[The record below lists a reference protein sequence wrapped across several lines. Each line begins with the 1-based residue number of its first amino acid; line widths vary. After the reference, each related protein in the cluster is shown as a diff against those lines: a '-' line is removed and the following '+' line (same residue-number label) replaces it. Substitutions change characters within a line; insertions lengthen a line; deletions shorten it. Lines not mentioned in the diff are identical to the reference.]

1 VLKVPV
7 VAPLE
12 PCSDGSWVMA
22 VKMFG
27 WAARSSSAWP
37 SAWTGVGAVKPSDR
51 IRDPVTMI
59 SVSAVVSDE
68 PEAGAV
74 WALAAPAAMT
84 IATALVA
91 SKALIMGLRPRALPV
106 TLILHPPIFH

>member
-1 VLKVPV
+1 MPV

-27 WAARSSSAWP
+27 WAARSRSAVPRTWV
-37 SAWTGVGAVKPSDR
+37 GVGAVKPVDR
-51 IRDPVTMI
+51 MRVPVTMI
-59 SVSAVVSDE
+59 SVSAVESGDPVAG
-68 PEAGAV
+68 AGAV
-74 WALAAPAAMT
+74 WALAAPAAKT

-91 SKALIMGLRPRALPV
+91 SNTLKTGDRPRRLP
-106 TLILHPPIFH
+106 TALILHPPIFH